1 MSDLILSE
9 LKEISKLLRLQKQVL
24 TMDDFC
30 TYTGFS
36 KGHAYKLTSTNR
48 IRFYKPLG
56 KAIFFDLE
64 DVVEFLKTNEIKSN
78 GSFHKNVE
86 NYFINKSK

>member
-1 MSDLILSE
+1 MENLILAE

-24 TMDDFC
+24 TLNDFC

-36 KGHAYKLTSTNR
+36 KDHVYKLTSSNR
-48 IRFYKPLG
+48 IKFYKPLG

-64 DVVEFLKTNEIKSN
+64 DVLEFLKSNAVNNNKENEKKTNS
-78 GSFHKNVE
+78 
-86 NYFINKSK
+86 YFIN